1 MRTSDA
7 EGGEFIVVHPFMLRL
22 GLPPLSVLVYAR
34 MHGFC
39 KSGGEFYESRAATA
53 AFLNRDPSQITKA
66 VNRLLEAGLVVQTG
80 LHTSRNGSVTRS
92 YVTVVP
98 PEFSSFSP
106 DDSSPPTK
114 PHPHDAPSRKT
125 VLSPDKTSGEPVTG
139 CHPIRKGIRKP
150 YG

>member
-7 EGGEFIVVHPFMLRL
+7 EGEEFILVQPFMLRL

-66 VNRLLEAGLVVQTG
+66 VNRLVETGLVVQTG
-80 LHTSRNGSVTRS
+80 LHVSRNGSVTRS

-98 PEFSSFSP
+98 PEFSCASP
-106 DDSSPPTK
+106 DIPSPLTK
-114 PHPHDAPSRKT
+114 RHPHDEMYGETAFT
-125 VLSPDKTSGEPVTG
+125 PDETSGQPMTE